1 VKIQQRLLA
10 FVIRTNWILFLSLS
24 LLAVWLSSPAFTR
37 GVVCGGLLVLV
48 NFHLL
53 ARTLKRALTPPHLAS
68 TGSVLAKYYIRF
80 VISGV
85 IIFFLISTHFVNP
98 LGLLV
103 GLSVVVGSIMLA
115 TLCELTKLIIKEAA

>member
-1 VKIQQRLLA
+1 MKIQQRLLA

-53 ARTLKRALTPPHLAS
+53 ARTLKRALTPPNLAS

-85 IIFFLISTHFVNP
+85 IIFFLISSHFVNP

>member
-10 FVIRTNWILFLSLS
+10 FVIRTNWVLFLSLS
-24 LLAVWLSSPAFTR
+24 LLAVWLSSPAFFR

-53 ARTLKRALTPPHLAS
+53 ARTLRRALTPPHLAS

-80 VISGV
+80 IISGV

>member
-1 VKIQQRLLA
+1 MKIQQRLLA

-24 LLAVWLSSPAFTR
+24 LFAVWLSSPAFTR

-115 TLCELTKLIIKEAA
+115 TLCELAKLIIKEAA

>member
-1 VKIQQRLLA
+1 MKIQQRLLA

>member
-1 VKIQQRLLA
+1 MKIQQRLLA

-53 ARTLKRALTPPHLAS
+53 ARTLNRALTPPHLAS